1 MKNAG
6 NCPFFGDAAVML
18 GSHTIPAAWAGDSS
32 SDKATHS
39 AILQAGLG
47 MAMSGV
53 SFWGYDLG
61 GFYHTGY
68 TGNEERPEYRRL
80 SFLCTDGTC
89 GCPYPEHMA
98 KHRESLGSMEIW
110 P

>member
-1 MKNAG
+1 
-6 NCPFFGDAAVML
+6 ML
-18 GSHTIPAAWAGDSS
+18 VLIQIPAAWAGDSS

-68 TGNEERPEYRRL
+68 TGNEDALIQKIIFPLYRWD
-80 SFLCTDGTC
+80 F

-98 KHRESLGSMEIW
+98 KHRESLGSMVIW